1 MPKDETAVL
10 EVKNYILTHGNDS
23 IAFVIRKGE
32 FHHEVTYYF
41 NSPFGKH
48 VEVKQCNITE
58 AQDIFHKAI
67 RDGYKIAF

>member
-10 EVKNYILTHGNDS
+10 EVINYIQTHGNDS
-23 IAFVIRKGE
+23 IAFVIRKGQ

-48 VEVKQCNITE
+48 VEVKQCNNTE
-58 AQDIFHKAI
+58 AQDRFHKAI

>member
-23 IAFVIRKGE
+23 IAFVIRKGK

-41 NSPFGKH
+41 NSAFGQH
-48 VEVKQCNITE
+48 VEVKQCNDKT
-58 AQDIFHKAI
+58 DSI
-67 RDGYKIAF
+67 RPLEMATR

>member
-1 MPKDETAVL
+1 MTKDETAVL
-10 EVKNYILTHGNDS
+10 EVKNYILTHRNDS
-23 IAFVIRKGE
+23 IAFVIRKGQ

-48 VEVKQCNITE
+48 VEVKQCNNTE
-58 AQDIFHKAI
+58 AQDRFHKAI

>member
-23 IAFVIRKGE
+23 IAFEIRKGQ
-32 FHHEVTYYF
+32 FNHEVTYYF

-48 VEVKQCNITE
+48 VEVKQCNNTE
-58 AQDIFHKAI
+58 AQDRFHKAI